1 MSRRNLCRLEP
12 CLLLLRADRRG
23 RRARS
28 VCAAH
33 TAHVLCSESAR
44 ALRQSR
50 SYAAAA
56 VRDRPHALALWA
68 ARTRTRVLAPVA
80 PRSCPCRV
88 TTRFPLPVHTTGGAG
103 KLPNPYVP
111 PSRPCTHG
119 AALCAAYRLIGMDA
133 FPTLTNSM
141 CQSGHGVRA
150 LSTNGPLCVRAQT
163 SVRHYGSAVS
173 ARPALKIFESPR
185 RPASLASFRSQLSTV
200 SIHVHCASRAPKAR
214 AAKRF
219 ALLIN

>member
-1 MSRRNLCRLEP
+1 MPTTASRSARAESSFGVCR
-12 CLLLLRADRRG
+12 
-23 RRARS
+23 S
-28 VCAAH
+28 H
-33 TAHVLCSESAR
+33 AHVLCSESAR

-56 VRDRPHALALWA
+56 VRGRPHALALWA

-133 FPTLTNSM
+133 IPTLTNSM
-141 CQSGHGVRA
+141 CQSGHGTGRA

-163 SVRHYGSAVS
+163 SVKHYGSAVS

-185 RPASLASFRSQLSTV
+185 RPASLASFRSQLGTV
-200 SIHVHCASRAPKAR
+200 SIMYTAPPAR
-214 AAKRF
+214 PKRERPSGSPF
-219 ALLIN
+219 